1 MTNNMKKMS
10 VNPAAHVK
18 AAKPQFVPAKYDS
31 RSIALDVVS
40 ALARLALA
48 AVWLYS
54 GWQKITDPVTTRQ
67 AVRAYELFSDDTAD
81 LIAVILP
88 IGELIL
94 GVFLLIGLFL
104 RFSAFISAVLLLVFI
119 GGISWAWARG
129 LSIDCGCFGGG
140 GGNPETTW
148 WSYLSEIL
156 RDVVFLVLSW
166 IVLRWPFR
174 RFALHG

>member
-1 MTNNMKKMS
+1 MKNMSM
-10 VNPAAHVK
+10 NPAAHVE
-18 AAKPQFVPAKYDS
+18 AAKPEFVPARYDS
-31 RSIALDVVS
+31 RSVVLDVVS

-48 AVWLYS
+48 VVWLYS
-54 GWQKITDPVTTRQ
+54 GWQKITEPVSTKQ

-81 LIAVILP
+81 LIAIVLP

-94 GVFLLIGLFL
+94 GVLILIGLFL
-104 RFSAFISAVLLLVFI
+104 RFSAFISGVLLLVFI
-119 GGISWAWARG
+119 GGIGWAWSRG

-140 GGNPETTW
+140 GANAEVTW
-148 WSYLSEIL
+148 WNYLSEIL

-166 IVLRWPFR
+166 VVLRWPFK

>member
-1 MTNNMKKMS
+1 MT
-10 VNPAAHVK
+10 
-18 AAKPQFVPAKYDS
+18 
-31 RSIALDVVS
+31 LDVVS

-54 GWQKITDPVTTRQ
+54 GWQKLSEPVDTRL

-81 LIAVILP
+81 LIAIVLP

-94 GVFLLIGLFL
+94 GVFLLVGLFL
-104 RFSAFISAVLLLVFI
+104 RFSAFISQVLLLLFI
-119 GGISWAWARG
+119 VGIGSAWIRG

-140 GGNPETTW
+140 GVDEGVTW

-156 RDVVFLVLSW
+156 RDIVFLVLAW
-166 IVLRWPFR
+166 VVFRWPFR